1 MRVLLPLAEVVVAMV
16 AAVRAHNASL
26 VGDIHTPE
34 LGKNGPVQPCALP
47 GCANYNY
54 PNPNPLS
61 GPTVATV

>member
-1 MRVLLPLAEVVVAMV
+1 ML

-26 VGDIHTPE
+26 VGDTHAPE
-34 LGKNGPVQPCALP
+34 LGKNAAAAQPCALP

-61 GPTVATV
+61 GDVVSVS